1 MYRVGIDLGGTNI
14 AVGVV
19 DDEFKIIGEGK
30 MKTNAPRPAEDICD
44 DIAAAT
50 FDALKN
56 AGVSIDEIECIGI
69 GAPGSINPKTG
80 VIGFSNNLGFNN
92 VPIVELLESRI
103 GKKIYIDN
111 DANAAALGEMIA
123 GAGKGTEN
131 FVAITLG
138 TGVGGGTIINGKM
151 LLGSNFAGGELG
163 HTVIVHG
170 GAQCTC
176 GRKGCFEAYAS
187 ATGLIRLTKEKMQEC
202 KDSKMWELVDGDI
215 NAVSGRTAFDAMR
228 QNDKA
233 GTEVVDT
240 YCDYLGCGITNIINV
255 FQPEVLCIGGGV
267 SKEGDNILN
276 RINKVVVP
284 ERFSKNIERQTV
296 IKTAVLGNDAGII
309 GAAMLDKI
317 Y

>member
-19 DDEFKIIGEGK
+19 NEEYEIVGEGK
-30 MKTNAPRPAEDICD
+30 RKTNAPRPAEAICD

-50 FDALKN
+50 FDAIKN
-56 AGVSIDEIECIGI
+56 AGISIDDVECVGI

-92 VPIVELLESRI
+92 VPMVELLESRI

-187 ATGLIRLTKEKMQEC
+187 ATGLIRLTKEKMETA
-202 KDSKMWELVDGDI
+202 KDSKMWEIAGGDI
-215 NAVSGRTAFDAMR
+215 NNVNGRTAFDAMR
-228 QNDKA
+228 QDDKA

-240 YCDYLGCGITNIINV
+240 YCDYLACGITNIINV

-267 SKEGDNILN
+267 SKEGDNILS

-284 ERFSKNIERQTV
+284 ERFSKNIDRQTV

>member
-19 DDEFKIIGEGK
+19 NDKYEIIGEGK
-30 MKTNAPRPAEDICD
+30 RKTNAPRPAEAICD

-50 FDALKN
+50 FDAIKN
-56 AGVSIDEIECIGI
+56 AGISIDDVECIGI

-92 VPIVELLESRI
+92 VPMVELLENRI

-138 TGVGGGTIINGKM
+138 TGVGGCTIINGKM

-163 HTVIVHG
+163 HTVIVHN

-187 ATGLIRLTKEKMQEC
+187 ATGLIRLTKEKMELC
-202 KDSKMWELVDGDI
+202 KDSKMWEIVNGNIDSV
-215 NAVSGRTAFDAMR
+215 NGRTAFDAMR
-228 QNDKA
+228 MDDKA
-233 GTEVVDT
+233 GTEVVDA
-240 YCDYLGCGITNIINV
+240 YCDYLACGITNIINV

-276 RINKVVVP
+276 RINKVVVD
-284 ERFSKNIERQTV
+284 ERFSKNIERQTI

>member
-19 DDEFKIIGEGK
+19 NDKCEIIGEGK
-30 MKTNAPRPAEDICD
+30 RKTNAPRPAEAICD

-50 FDALKN
+50 FDAIKN
-56 AGVSIDEIECIGI
+56 AGISIDDVECIGI

-92 VPIVELLESRI
+92 VPMVELLENRI

-163 HTVIVHG
+163 HTVIVHN

-187 ATGLIRLTKEKMQEC
+187 ATGLIRLTKEKMELC
-202 KDSKMWELVDGDI
+202 KDSKMWEIVNGNIDSV
-215 NAVSGRTAFDAMR
+215 NGRTAFDAMR
-228 QNDKA
+228 MDDKA
-233 GTEVVDT
+233 GTEVVDA
-240 YCDYLGCGITNIINV
+240 YCDYLACGITNIINV

-276 RINKVVVP
+276 RINKVVVD

>member
-19 DDEFKIIGEGK
+19 NEKYEIIGEGK
-30 MKTNAPRPAEDICD
+30 RKTNAPRPAEAICD

-56 AGVSIDEIECIGI
+56 AGITIDDVECVGI

-92 VPIVELLESRI
+92 VPMVELLEIRI

-187 ATGLIRLTKEKMQEC
+187 ATGLIRLTKEKMETA
-202 KDSKMWELVDGDI
+202 KDSKMWDIANGDI
-215 NAVSGRTAFDAMR
+215 NNVTGRTAFDAMR

-240 YCDYLGCGITNIINV
+240 YCDYLACGITNIINV
-255 FQPEVLCIGGGV
+255 FQPEILCIGGGV

-309 GAAMLDKI
+309 GASMLDKI

>member
-19 DDEFKIIGEGK
+19 NDKYEIIGEGK
-30 MKTNAPRPAEDICD
+30 RKTNAPRPAEAICD

-50 FDALKN
+50 FDAIKN
-56 AGVSIDEIECIGI
+56 AGISIDDVECIGI

-92 VPIVELLESRI
+92 VPMVELLENRI

-163 HTVIVHG
+163 HTVIVHN

-187 ATGLIRLTKEKMQEC
+187 ATGLIRLTKEKMELC
-202 KDSKMWELVDGDI
+202 KDSKMWEIVNGNIDDV
-215 NAVSGRTAFDAMR
+215 NGRTAFDAMR
-228 QNDKA
+228 MDDKA
-233 GTEVVDT
+233 GTEVVDA
-240 YCDYLGCGITNIINV
+240 YCDYLACGITNIINV

-276 RINKVVVP
+276 RINKVVVD

>member
-19 DDEFKIIGEGK
+19 NDKCEIIGEGK
-30 MKTNAPRPAEDICD
+30 RKTNAPRPAEAICD

-50 FDALKN
+50 FDAIKN
-56 AGVSIDEIECIGI
+56 AGISIDDVECIGI

-92 VPIVELLESRI
+92 VPMVELLENRI

-163 HTVIVHG
+163 HTVIVHN

-187 ATGLIRLTKEKMQEC
+187 ATGLIRLTKEKMELC
-202 KDSKMWELVDGDI
+202 KDSKMWEIVNGNIDDV
-215 NAVSGRTAFDAMR
+215 NGRTAFDAMR
-228 QNDKA
+228 MDDKA
-233 GTEVVDT
+233 GTEVVDA
-240 YCDYLGCGITNIINV
+240 YCDYLACGITNIINV

-276 RINKVVVP
+276 RINKVVVD

>member
-1 MYRVGIDLGGTNI
+1 MYRIGIDLGGTNI

-19 DDEFKIIGEGK
+19 NDDCKIIGEGK
-30 MKTNAPRPAEDICD
+30 RKTNAPRPAEAICD

-50 FDALKN
+50 FDAIKN
-56 AGVSIDEIECIGI
+56 ANISIDDVECVGI

-92 VPIVELLESRI
+92 VPMVQLLESRI

-163 HTVIVHG
+163 HTVIVHN
-170 GAQCTC
+170 GAQCSC

-187 ATGLIRLTKEKMQEC
+187 ATGLIRLTKEKMADS
-202 KDSKMWELVDGDI
+202 KNSKMWDI
-215 NAVSGRTAFDAMR
+215 VNGNIDAVNGRTAFDAMR
-228 QNDKA
+228 LGDEA

-240 YCDYLGCGITNIINV
+240 YCDYLACGITNIINV

-267 SKEGDNILN
+267 SKEGDNLLN

-284 ERFSKNIERQTV
+284 ERFSKNIERQTEL
-296 IKTAVLGNDAGII
+296 KTAVLGNDAGII

>member
-19 DDEFKIIGEGK
+19 NDKYEIIGEGK
-30 MKTNAPRPAEDICD
+30 RKTNAPRPAEAICD

-50 FDALKN
+50 FDAIKN
-56 AGVSIDEIECIGI
+56 AGISIDDVECIGI

-92 VPIVELLESRI
+92 VPMVELLENRI

-163 HTVIVHG
+163 HTVIVHN

-187 ATGLIRLTKEKMQEC
+187 ATGLIRLTKEKMELC
-202 KDSKMWELVDGDI
+202 KDSKMWEIVNGNIDSV
-215 NAVSGRTAFDAMR
+215 NGRTAFDAMR
-228 QNDKA
+228 MDDKA
-233 GTEVVDT
+233 GTEVVDA
-240 YCDYLGCGITNIINV
+240 YCDYLACGITNIINV

-276 RINKVVVP
+276 RINKVVVD

>member
-19 DDEFKIIGEGK
+19 NEEYEIVGEGK
-30 MKTNAPRPAEDICD
+30 RKTNAPRPAEAICD

-50 FDALKN
+50 FDAIKN
-56 AGVSIDEIECIGI
+56 AGISIDDVECVGI

-92 VPIVELLESRI
+92 VPMVELLESRI

-187 ATGLIRLTKEKMQEC
+187 ATGLIRLTKEKMETS
-202 KDSKMWELVDGDI
+202 KDSKMWEIVGGDI
-215 NAVSGRTAFDAMR
+215 NNVNGRTAFDAMR
-228 QNDKA
+228 QDDKA

-240 YCDYLGCGITNIINV
+240 YCDYLACGITNIINV

-267 SKEGDNILN
+267 SKEGDNILS

-284 ERFSKNIERQTV
+284 ERFSKNIDRQTV

>member
-19 DDEFKIIGEGK
+19 NDKYEIIGEGK
-30 MKTNAPRPAEDICD
+30 RKTNAPRPAEAICD

-50 FDALKN
+50 FDAIKN
-56 AGVSIDEIECIGI
+56 AGISIDDIECIGI

-92 VPIVELLESRI
+92 VPMVELLENRI

-163 HTVIVHG
+163 HTVIVHN

-187 ATGLIRLTKEKMQEC
+187 ATGLIRLTKEKMELC
-202 KDSKMWELVDGDI
+202 KDSKMWEIVNGNIDSV
-215 NAVSGRTAFDAMR
+215 NGRTAFDAMR
-228 QNDKA
+228 MDDKA
-233 GTEVVDT
+233 GTEVVDA
-240 YCDYLGCGITNIINV
+240 YCDYLACGITNIINV

-276 RINKVVVP
+276 RINKVVVD

>member
-1 MYRVGIDLGGTNI
+1 MYRIGIDLGGTNI

-19 DDEFKIIGEGK
+19 NDNYMIVGK
-30 MKTNAPRPAEDICD
+30 GKRKTNAPRAAEAICD

-50 FDALKN
+50 FDAVED
-56 AGVSIDEIECIGI
+56 AGISIDEVECIGI
-69 GAPGSINPKTG
+69 GAPGSVNPKTG

-92 VPIVELLESRI
+92 VPIVELLEKRI

-111 DANAAALGEMIA
+111 DANAAALGEMVA
-123 GAGKGTEN
+123 GAGKGADN

-187 ATGLIRLTKEKMQEC
+187 ATGLIRLTKEKMQIC
-202 KDSKMWELVDGDI
+202 KDSKMWELVNGDI
-215 NAVSGRTAFDAMR
+215 NLVNGRTAFDAMR
-228 QNDKA
+228 LNDNA
-233 GTEVVDT
+233 GTEVVDE
-240 YCDYLGCGITNIINV
+240 YCDYLACGITNIINV

-267 SKEGDNILN
+267 SKEGENILT
-276 RINKVVVP
+276 RVNKVVET
-284 ERFSKNIERQTV
+284 ERFSRNIEKQTV
-296 IKTAVLGNDAGII
+296 VKTAVLGNDAGII

>member
-19 DDEFKIIGEGK
+19 NEEYEIVGEGK
-30 MKTNAPRPAEDICD
+30 RKTNAPRPAEAICD

-50 FDALKN
+50 FDAIKN
-56 AGVSIDEIECIGI
+56 AGISIDDVECVGI

-92 VPIVELLESRI
+92 VPMVELLESRI

-187 ATGLIRLTKEKMQEC
+187 ATGLIRLTKEKMETA
-202 KDSKMWELVDGDI
+202 KDSKMWEIVGGDI
-215 NAVSGRTAFDAMR
+215 NNVNGRTAFDAMR
-228 QNDKA
+228 QDDKA

-240 YCDYLGCGITNIINV
+240 YCDYLACGITNIINV

-267 SKEGDNILN
+267 SKEGDNILS

-284 ERFSKNIERQTV
+284 ERFSKNIDRQTV

>member
-1 MYRVGIDLGGTNI
+1 MYRIGIDLGGTNI

-19 DDEFKIIGEGK
+19 NDDCKIIGEGK
-30 MKTNAPRPAEDICD
+30 RKTNAPRPAEAICD
-44 DIAAAT
+44 DITAAT
-50 FDALKN
+50 FDAIKN
-56 AGVSIDEIECIGI
+56 ANISIDDVECVGI

-92 VPIVELLESRI
+92 VAIVELLEKRI
-103 GKKIYIDN
+103 GKKVYIDN

-163 HTVIVHG
+163 HTVIVHN
-170 GAQCTC
+170 GAQCSC

-187 ATGLIRLTKEKMQEC
+187 ATGLIRLTKEKMADS
-202 KDSKMWELVDGDI
+202 KNSKMWDI
-215 NAVSGRTAFDAMR
+215 VNGNIDAVNGRTAFDAMR
-228 QNDKA
+228 LGDEA

-240 YCDYLGCGITNIINV
+240 YCDYLACGITNIINV

-267 SKEGDNILN
+267 SKEGDNLLN

-284 ERFSKNIERQTV
+284 ERFSKNIERQTE

>member
-19 DDEFKIIGEGK
+19 NDKYEIIGEGK
-30 MKTNAPRPAEDICD
+30 RKTNAPRPAEAICD

-50 FDALKN
+50 FDAIKT
-56 AGVSIDEIECIGI
+56 AGISIDDVECIGI

-92 VPIVELLESRI
+92 VPMVELLENRI

-163 HTVIVHG
+163 HTVIVHN

-187 ATGLIRLTKEKMQEC
+187 ATGLIRLTKEKMELC
-202 KDSKMWELVDGDI
+202 KDSKMWEIVNGNIDSV
-215 NAVSGRTAFDAMR
+215 NGRTAFDAMR
-228 QNDKA
+228 MDDKA
-233 GTEVVDT
+233 GTEVVDA
-240 YCDYLGCGITNIINV
+240 YCDYLACGITNIINV

-276 RINKVVVP
+276 RINKVVVD

>member
-19 DDEFKIIGEGK
+19 NEKYEIVGEGK
-30 MKTNAPRPAEDICD
+30 RKTNAPRPAEAICD

-50 FDALKN
+50 FDALKD
-56 AGVSIDEIECIGI
+56 AGITIDDVECVGI

-92 VPIVELLESRI
+92 VPMVEFLESRI

-187 ATGLIRLTKEKMQEC
+187 ATGLIRLTKEKMVTA
-202 KDSKMWELVDGDI
+202 KDSKMWDIANGDI
-215 NAVSGRTAFDAMR
+215 NNVTGRTAFDAMR

-240 YCDYLGCGITNIINV
+240 YCDYLACGITNIINV
-255 FQPEVLCIGGGV
+255 FQPEILCIGGGV

-309 GAAMLDKI
+309 GASMLDKI

>member
-19 DDEFKIIGEGK
+19 NDKYEIIGEGK
-30 MKTNAPRPAEDICD
+30 RKTNAPRPAEAICD

-50 FDALKN
+50 FDAIKN
-56 AGVSIDEIECIGI
+56 AGISIDDVECIGI

-92 VPIVELLESRI
+92 VPMVELLENRI

-163 HTVIVHG
+163 HTVIVHN

-176 GRKGCFEAYAS
+176 GRKGCLEAYAS
-187 ATGLIRLTKEKMQEC
+187 ATGLIRLTKEKMKLC
-202 KDSKMWELVDGDI
+202 KDSKMWQIVNGNIDSV
-215 NAVSGRTAFDAMR
+215 NGRTAFDAMR
-228 QNDKA
+228 MDDKA

-240 YCDYLGCGITNIINV
+240 YCDYLACGITNIINV

-276 RINKVVVP
+276 RINKVVAD

>member
-19 DDEFKIIGEGK
+19 NEKYEIVGEGK
-30 MKTNAPRPAEDICD
+30 RKTNAPRPAEAICD

-50 FDALKN
+50 FDALKD
-56 AGVSIDEIECIGI
+56 AGITIDEVECVGI

-92 VPIVELLESRI
+92 VPMVELLESRI

-187 ATGLIRLTKEKMQEC
+187 ATGLIRLTKEKMETA
-202 KDSKMWELVDGDI
+202 KDSKMWDIVNGDI
-215 NAVSGRTAFDAMR
+215 NNVNGRTAFDAMR
-228 QNDKA
+228 QYDKA

-240 YCDYLGCGITNIINV
+240 YCDYLACGITNIINV

>member
-19 DDEFKIIGEGK
+19 NDKYEIIGEGK
-30 MKTNAPRPAEDICD
+30 RKTNAPRPAEAICD
-44 DIAAAT
+44 DIASAA
-50 FDALKN
+50 FDAINN
-56 AGVSIDEIECIGI
+56 AGISIDDVECIGI

-92 VPIVELLESRI
+92 VPMVELLEKRI
-103 GKKIYIDN
+103 SKKIYIDN

-163 HTVIVHG
+163 HTVIVHN

-187 ATGLIRLTKEKMQEC
+187 ATGLIRLTKEKMKLC
-202 KDSKMWELVDGDI
+202 KDSKMWEIVNGNIDSV
-215 NAVSGRTAFDAMR
+215 NGRTAFDAMR
-228 QNDKA
+228 MDDKA

-240 YCDYLGCGITNIINV
+240 YCDYLACGITNIINV

-276 RINKVVVP
+276 RINKVVVD

>member
-19 DDEFKIIGEGK
+19 NDKYEIIGEGK
-30 MKTNAPRPAEDICD
+30 RKTNAPRPAEAICD

-50 FDALKN
+50 FDAITN
-56 AGVSIDEIECIGI
+56 AGISIDDVECIGI

-92 VPIVELLESRI
+92 VPMVELLENRI

-163 HTVIVHG
+163 HTVIVHN

-187 ATGLIRLTKEKMQEC
+187 ATGLIRLTKEKMKLC
-202 KDSKMWELVDGDI
+202 KDSKMWQIVNGNIDSV
-215 NAVSGRTAFDAMR
+215 NGRTAFDAMR
-228 QNDKA
+228 MDDKA

-240 YCDYLGCGITNIINV
+240 YCDYLACGITNIINV

-276 RINKVVVP
+276 RINKVVAD